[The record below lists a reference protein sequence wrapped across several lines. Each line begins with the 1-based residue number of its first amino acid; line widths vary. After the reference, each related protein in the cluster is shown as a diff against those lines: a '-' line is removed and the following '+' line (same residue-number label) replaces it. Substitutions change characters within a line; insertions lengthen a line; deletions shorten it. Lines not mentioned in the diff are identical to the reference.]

1 MANLYEKYK
10 DDPEMLVAIAER
22 GKYRNAGGYFL
33 YK

>member
-22 GKYRNAGGYFL
+22 EREISQCWRIFSL
-33 YK
+33 